1 MNQSTWVKVTVALTV
16 TVAVPSLPKLVS
28 VVSPIILPPV
38 SFVSNGH
45 SQDKVIVLASA
56 PIPNSTASIIIF
68 PPVTSCATPSTLYVS
83 GISFTFVI
91 S

>member
-1 MNQSTWVKVTVALTV
+1 MKVTVALTV

-45 SQDKVIVLASA
+45 SQDKVIVLASFNTTNY
-56 PIPNSTASIIIF
+56 INMFHTN
-68 PPVTSCATPSTLYVS
+68 Y
-83 GISFTFVI
+83 GE
-91 S
+91 